1 MNRLRC
7 AGHRDRDGSLS
18 FVARDTFRDS
28 VIQKID
34 DIYRAGSVAGR
45 SGTMHR
51 LHSAID
57 PEKGD
62 LLFNIIRGDLSIVK
76 TLEVGCGY
84 GLSSLFICSALQERQ
99 EAAHTIIDPFE
110 NGYWDG
116 VGIKNLEDAGLHF
129 FTLIERSSEFALPT
143 LLEQGEGQFDF
154 IFIDGW
160 HTFDHT
166 LLDCFY
172 ATRLLRVGGYLAID
186 DVNFPSVRRAVEFL
200 RRYPCYELAGA
211 VRTRGQRSRKE
222 ILVRRLM
229 SPVSPTT
236 WARLLTRPLYRKF
249 FEDHEMSMVAL
260 KKATPDSRNWD
271 WHEDDCWR

>member
-1 MNRLRC
+1 
-7 AGHRDRDGSLS
+7 
-18 FVARDTFRDS
+18 
-28 VIQKID
+28 VIQKINE
-34 DIYRAGSVAGR
+34 IYEARSVAGR
-45 SGTMHR
+45 SGTMHP

-57 PEKGD
+57 PAKGD
-62 LLFNIIRGDLSIVK
+62 FLFNIIRGDLGIVK

-84 GLSSLFICSALQERQ
+84 GLSSLFICSALQGRHG
-99 EAAHTIIDPFE
+99 AAHTIIDPYE

-116 VGIKNLEDAGLHF
+116 VGIKNLEDAGLRF
-129 FTLIERSSEFALPT
+129 FTLIERKSEFALPT

-211 VRTRGQRSRKE
+211 VTTRRQRSRKE
-222 ILVRRLM
+222 VFVRRLM
-229 SPVSPTT
+229 SPVNPTT
-236 WARLLTRPLYRKF
+236 WARLLTRPLYRKL
-249 FEDHEMSMVAL
+249 FEDDETSMVAL
-260 KKATPDSRNWD
+260 KKATADSRNWD